1 MIVGYNIMSV
11 SCINV
16 ALIISIH
23 IYYKHEEQD
32 QDWYQSAHSSEI
44 DHTHDWVLQI
54 ERLDKE
60 SEVSDLCFFAGGET
74 RG

>member
-32 QDWYQSAHSSEI
+32 QD
-44 DHTHDWVLQI
+44 
-54 ERLDKE
+54 
-60 SEVSDLCFFAGGET
+60 
-74 RG
+74 